1 MLRRLKYQQ
10 LIHASQNEVWEYF
23 ATPQNLNDLTPPD
36 MKFQIVH
43 GGEEA
48 MYQGQLIEYRIQF
61 MPFFKSRW
69 LTEITR
75 VNKPAYFIDEQ
86 RIGPYLIWHHEHHF
100 LKTPSGVEMTDL
112 LTYQMPFGPLGDL
125 LHILWIGPRLRSI
138 FNFRASQIE
147 KIFSS

>member
-1 MLRRLKYQQ
+1 MLRRLKYRQ

-23 ATPQNLNDLTPPD
+23 STPQNLNDLTPPD

-43 GGEEA
+43 GGEKA

-69 LTEITR
+69 LTEITQ
-75 VNKPAYFIDEQ
+75 VKKPAYFIDEQ

-100 LKTPSGVEMTDL
+100 MKTSSGVEMTDL

-125 LHILWIGPRLRSI
+125 LHIFWIGPRLKAI
-138 FNFRASQIE
+138 FNFRASQID